1 MQSLLSHSCRQCSNL
16 AAIEVML
23 LLLQSAD
30 GFLNKRYFCYR
41 QHHQHLHHYHKK
53 HPQIAIVVRPIW
65 LTFEWILGEAWE
77 DNFNES
83 AQSSQSKFMPLLV
96 LLFGQMRELFVN
108 HFVSYSSLQLH
119 WRQIGQ
125 RGNFC
130 RNAIICLCKV
140 HDWKYH
146 LCHYQCH
153 HRNWLIER

>member
-23 LLLQSAD
+23 LLQSAD
-30 GFLNKRYFCYR
+30 GFSNKRYFCYR
-41 QHHQHLHHYHKK
+41 QHHHHRHHYHNN
-53 HPQIAIVVRPIW
+53 HPQIAIIVRPIW

>member
-1 MQSLLSHSCRQCSNL
+1 MLQFGRYRSNAAAAECRWLLEQKILLLSSTSSSSSSLSQKSSSNCNRCPTNLTEIWMNSWGGLRRQFQWISTIL
-16 AAIEVML
+16 TI
-23 LLLQSAD
+23 
-30 GFLNKRYFCYR
+30 
-41 QHHQHLHHYHKK
+41 
-53 HPQIAIVVRPIW
+53 QIHA
-65 LTFEWILGEAWE
+65 TAG
-77 DNFNES
+77 
-83 AQSSQSKFMPLLV
+83 LV
-96 LLFGQMRELFVN
+96 IGQMRELFVN